1 MNIHTSTAK
10 TTHPITKLYPLEV
23 KLHPHSVTENDN
35 SSSDSAKE
43 LVSMP
48 SQQMITEQSR
58 IQPLR
63 KAAMRARKQFS

>member
-1 MNIHTSTAK
+1 MSC
-10 TTHPITKLYPLEV
+10 E
-23 KLHPHSVTENDN
+23 HSHKYCQDDPSNHKAVSPRSLTENDN
-35 SSSDSAKE
+35 SSSDSARE

-63 KAAMRARKQFS
+63 KAAMRAHKKFS

>member
-1 MNIHTSTAK
+1 MNIHISTAK
-10 TTHPITKLYPLEV
+10 TTHPITKLYLLEV

-35 SSSDSAKE
+35 SSDSARE